1 MKKKGTWALLG
12 LGLLFAL
19 LMVFDA
25 YAGNT
30 KDPGIQTRIEE
41 QQKRIDQ
48 GIASGQLTRGEAE
61 VVQDNLN
68 RIKAAEARMKADGSL
83 TPKERRR
90 LELRLNRNSKMIYK
104 EKHNPIKR
112 IE

>member
-1 MKKKGTWALLG
+1 MKKKRTWALLG
-12 LGLLFAL
+12 MGLLFAL
-19 LMVFDA
+19 MAFGA

-30 KDPGIQTRIEE
+30 KDPGVQSRFEE

-61 VVQDNLN
+61 IVQDNLN

-83 TPKERRR
+83 TPKERKR
-90 LELRLNRNSKMIYK
+90 LEHMLDRNSKMIYK

-112 IE
+112 ID